1 MNVTRLTTLAA
12 MCLMGIYASAQDLV
26 VKKDGTVIQAK
37 VMKVGTTEVE
47 YKKWSNQ
54 DGPQYSIAVADILAI
69 NYQNGEKETFEN
81 VGDSGNSQA
90 AKAGTEGQQS
100 IVQVKPEDLSP
111 EAKAA
116 NDALIVKYNAPVEL
130 NVDEKLK
137 KKIGTKA
144 VLNASAVYG
153 IKTNTI
159 VANEDIELIFML
171 GTAKKK
177 RPSGFRWVERKRG
190 IDQTIMVNVRNKSNK
205 TIYIDLGNTFYVSA
219 GQSICYYVPTSTTTE
234 QGSQSSVGVNLGS
247 VTGALGLGGIAGTLA
262 NGINVGGGST
272 KSNATT
278 TYSQRVVAI
287 PPMGAIDLSPQ
298 YMFGHTPRNE
308 TKILT
313 KGLMVGG
320 GSYYGSSVS
329 VYFLKNSDK
338 GPMLFGDR
346 YRYTEE
352 NSPLQLSTVVSYTFK
367 EDCSSLK
374 SITSSLYLRELIG
387 ATIDPWH
394 EMEIKTEGILYNM
407 FGVATQQKDKN
418 IGEFPRY

>member
-205 TIYIDLGNTFYVSA
+205 
-219 GQSICYYVPTSTTTE
+219 
-234 QGSQSSVGVNLGS
+234 
-247 VTGALGLGGIAGTLA
+247 
-262 NGINVGGGST
+262 
-272 KSNATT
+272 
-278 TYSQRVVAI
+278 
-287 PPMGAIDLSPQ
+287 
-298 YMFGHTPRNE
+298 
-308 TKILT
+308 
-313 KGLMVGG
+313 
-320 GSYYGSSVS
+320 
-329 VYFLKNSDK
+329 
-338 GPMLFGDR
+338 
-346 YRYTEE
+346 
-352 NSPLQLSTVVSYTFK
+352 
-367 EDCSSLK
+367 
-374 SITSSLYLRELIG
+374 
-387 ATIDPWH
+387 
-394 EMEIKTEGILYNM
+394 
-407 FGVATQQKDKN
+407 
-418 IGEFPRY
+418 